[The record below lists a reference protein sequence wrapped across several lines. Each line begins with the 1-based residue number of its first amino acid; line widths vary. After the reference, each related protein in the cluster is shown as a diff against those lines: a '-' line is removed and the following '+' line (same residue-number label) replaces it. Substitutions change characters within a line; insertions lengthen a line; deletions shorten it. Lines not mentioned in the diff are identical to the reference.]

1 MFRKGEICQKVNRYL
16 AKYLLE
22 ETYSLNLAVAVVK
35 KTDSYAY
42 DYHAIQE
49 EMRRIKAA
57 MPMTE
62 PMGAMPFMA
71 VDSITGYPLTSRVK
85 GDYYCTEAKKKRD
98 RFPRDESEKVFD
110 NMVTEKE
117 RTPRWR
123 YAMLTEIAWES
134 GSVRRWNRRK
144 STKMPF
150 PVCEIFRWKL
160 RRFSARRLTR

>member
-1 MFRKGEICQKVNRYL
+1 MQILFIGGGNAYVLFRKGEICQKVNRYL

-110 NMVTEKE
+110 NMVTEKGE
-117 RTPRWR
+117 
-123 YAMLTEIAWES
+123 
-134 GSVRRWNRRK
+134 N
-144 STKMPF
+144 STLA
-150 PVCEIFRWKL
+150 VCHIDGNSMGIRICKEMEQKEEYKDVFLQKI
-160 RRFSARRLTR
+160 